1 MKNLSL
7 ALLLGI
13 TGFAAAAGVSYLV
26 ADSRAGVA
34 ERELDEVKERAWSN
48 LRAEPPVEV
57 APGTFITSMIPPT
70 IPAST
75 QARIEALQFRHEILA
90 HRRDLAGFLFFW
102 GIVASGAVAALMVLA
117 PVWKNSRLT
126 GRGSTAV

>member
-1 MKNLSL
+1 MKNLST

-13 TGFAAAAGVSYLV
+13 TGFVAAAGVSYLV
-26 ADSRAGVA
+26 ADSTTQAA
-34 ERELDEVKERAWSN
+34 ERELDAVKERARAD
-48 LRAEPPVEV
+48 LRADPPAEV

-75 QARIEALQFRHEILA
+75 LARIDALQFRHEILA
-90 HRRDLAGFLFFW
+90 HRRDLAGSLFFW

-117 PVWKNSRLT
+117 PAWKNSRLT